1 MIVLESKPEA
11 VSKLDT
17 VVREMVRQHQLDDSL
32 HADILITLTE
42 AVNNAIIHGNKKDG
56 RKSVTIQIEKRS
68 DGLHIFVE
76 DQGCGFDPEC
86 LKDPTDPANL
96 DQCGGRG
103 VFLIKELCHSVHFH
117 NNGATVEMCF
127 EI

>member
-11 VSKLDT
+11 ISKLDSF
-17 VVREMVRQHQLDDSL
+17 VRDMARQHHLDESL

-56 RKSVTIQIEKRS
+56 RKSVTIQIKKEAN
-68 DGLHIFVE
+68 GLHIFVE
-76 DQGCGFDPEC
+76 DQGCGFDPNC
-86 LKDPTDPANL
+86 LQDPTDPANL
-96 DQCGGRG
+96 EKCGGRG
-103 VFLIKELCHSVHFH
+103 VYLIKELCHSVHFH

>member
-1 MIVLESKPEA
+1 MIVLESRPEA

-17 VVREMVRQHQLDDSL
+17 FVSQLVKKHQLDKSL

-42 AVNNAIIHGNKKDG
+42 AVNNAIVHGNKKDK
-56 RKSVTIQIEKRS
+56 RKSVKIQIEKRA

-76 DQGCGFDPEC
+76 DQGCGFDPDC
-86 LKDPTDPANL
+86 LEDPRKPENIEK
-96 DQCGGRG
+96 CGGRG
-103 VFLIKELCHSVHFH
+103 VFLIKEICHSVHFH